1 MQKHL
6 FWSAML
12 QLISKRFFYA
22 IIKPPRILKATP
34 FICLLY
40 FMDAKY
46 ITTAS
51 EEPILSWVTMYT
63 VRLSV
68 ISCSNAVKVKVVI

>member
-22 IIKPPRILKATP
+22 INKLPRVLKPLR
-34 FICLLY
+34 LY
-40 FMDAKY
+40 AF
-46 ITTAS
+46 
-51 EEPILSWVTMYT
+51 V
-63 VRLSV
+63 
-68 ISCSNAVKVKVVI
+68 